1 MKFIK
6 FRYQTYNGPMYEYV
20 SLNLFKLISY
30 KPEDNSFYAIY
41 SDSVKYDDIEI
52 GEEVEDMRL
61 EEFDV
66 FLNSRE
72 ESSDMKVFPIFF
84 KEAG

>member
-1 MKFIK
+1 
-6 FRYQTYNGPMYEYV
+6 MYEYV
-20 SLNLFKLISY
+20 ALNLFKIISY

-41 SDSVKYDDIEI
+41 SDSAKYDDREI
-52 GEEVEDMRL
+52 GQEVEDMCL
-61 EEFDV
+61 EEFDE

-84 KEAG
+84 KEKG

>member
-6 FRYQTYNGPMYEYV
+6 FGYQTYNGPMYEYV
-20 SLNLFKLISY
+20 ALNLFKIISY

-41 SDSVKYDDIEI
+41 SDSAKYDDREI
-52 GEEVEDMRL
+52 GQEVDE
-61 EEFDV
+61 

-84 KEAG
+84 KEKG